1 MTCRVG
7 DMVRYND
14 SPHFPEVVEIKDV
27 RGAKWVTLAWAGLEW
42 AMPEEDFL
50 ASYEVVEEEGA

>member
-1 MTCRVG
+1 
-7 DMVRYND
+7 MVRYND